1 MNFKYLIGV
10 FSLFFCGLLF
20 AQQVKKSPYT
30 VESTYQ
36 KYLKKYP
43 YIQIPNS
50 VDKSDLRIEKN
61 LVYNVN
67 RSDLQL
73 DLYRPKTRERLPAIV
88 MIHGGG
94 WISGSR
100 ENFNELAAQLAKK
113 GFVVANMSYSLS
125 DQRKFPEAIYDVN
138 YALGYLRNNAKAY
151 GIHKGQ
157 IAVLGGSAGAQIAT
171 LVGVTAKTGKFEIKG
186 IDHSVQAIVNIDGI
200 TSFIHPEAASEGS
213 YASYWLGGDRV
224 ENFKAWKQASALEYL
239 HKKSPPILFLNSSFD
254 RFHAGRDDMIQYY
267 DSKGITY
274 SVHSFE
280 NSPHSFW
287 LLEPWFS
294 PTIDRITQFLN
305 KQFK

>member
-1 MNFKYLIGV
+1 MNSKCLIVV

-73 DLYRPKTRERLPAIV
+73 DIYRPKTRERLPAIV

-100 ENFNELAAQLAKK
+100 ENFNELAAYLADR
-113 GFVVANMSYSLS
+113 GFVVANISYSLS
-125 DQRKFPEAIYDVN
+125 DKLKFPAAVFDIN
-138 YALGYLRNNAKAY
+138 YALGYLRKNASRFKLN
-151 GIHKGQ
+151 KKQ
-157 IAVLGGSAGAQIAT
+157 IAVLGG
-171 LVGVTAKTGKFEIKG
+171 
-186 IDHSVQAIVNIDGI
+186 
-200 TSFIHPEAASEGS
+200 
-213 YASYWLGGDRV
+213 
-224 ENFKAWKQASALEYL
+224 
-239 HKKSPPILFLNSSFD
+239 
-254 RFHAGRDDMIQYY
+254 
-267 DSKGITY
+267 
-274 SVHSFE
+274 
-280 NSPHSFW
+280 
-287 LLEPWFS
+287 
-294 PTIDRITQFLN
+294 
-305 KQFK
+305 